1 MIIHLHRGKPIVAR
15 LCAVAASVAALL
27 AISFSASA
35 AETAPATKNFLATG
49 SVVIDIGSLYGYQQG
64 YGSAYEDLQVHSV
77 NPSLG
82 LGAACMV
89 NKGLAL
95 GASFHYLNA
104 KGSTTVNFPV
114 TIVSPITM
122 NIPIDVSGRVIS
134 WSVSPGLVYY
144 YDVFSRLVLFA
155 GVFASYEN
163 LRFRN
168 SFSGALNQEEIIIS
182 GGVRA
187 GVMYMITGGL
197 GVFASCAYRYSLFD
211 NADSKGSLLD
221 AGLGFKV
228 FL

>member
-1 MIIHLHRGKPIVAR
+1 MIIHRRKPFIAR
-15 LCAVAASVAALL
+15 LCAVAASGMALL
-27 AISFSASA
+27 VISFSASA
-35 AETAPATKNFLATG
+35 AETAPAAKNFLSTG

-64 YGSAYEDLQVHSV
+64 YGPAYEDLQVHAV

-95 GASFHYLNA
+95 GASFHYINV
-104 KGSTTVNFPV
+104 KGSTTVNIPL
-114 TIVSPITM
+114 TIISPITV
-122 NIPIDVSGRVIS
+122 NIPVDVSGRVIS

-144 YDVFSRLVLFA
+144 YEVFSRLVLFA

-168 SFSGALNQEEIIIS
+168 SFSGVLNQEEIIIS
-182 GGVRA
+182 GGGKA